1 MHLIAGLISVVD
13 PFHRHHLW
21 GEKVGKFAEV
31 DPVPQPLLQLC
42 GRGQVLLQAGFHPPE
57 RTHNK
62 QTEFRGK
69 TTFKKVIIHL
79 DDI

>member
-1 MHLIAGLISVVD
+1 MEVHLIAGLISVVD

-42 GRGQVLLQAGFHPPE
+42 GRGQVLLQAGLHPPG

-62 QTEFRGK
+62 LSSEAKPHSRK
-69 TTFKKVIIHL
+69 LLYI
-79 DDI
+79 